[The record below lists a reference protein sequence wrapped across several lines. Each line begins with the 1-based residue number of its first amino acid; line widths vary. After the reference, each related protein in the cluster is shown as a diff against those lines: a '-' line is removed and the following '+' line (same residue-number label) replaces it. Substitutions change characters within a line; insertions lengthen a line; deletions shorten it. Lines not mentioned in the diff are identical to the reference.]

1 MVCQMLAIRLLNI
14 TSIIHTLHT
23 RKFPLSKKELYDRV
37 SKFRALANMHI
48 LDSTGLEVKP
58 EILHFYKFH
67 SDPVL
72 EYFTPFNSAS
82 DLQVPF
88 TESPSLKLLLSIN

>member
-1 MVCQMLAIRLLNI
+1 
-14 TSIIHTLHT
+14 
-23 RKFPLSKKELYDRV
+23 
-37 SKFRALANMHI
+37 MHI

-72 EYFTPFNSAS
+72 EYFTPFNSTS